1 MMAKLKNLEKFKEMV
16 YTCLRCGSCRDLWDP
31 KENVFGT
38 CPIREHTGGFDVY
51 FMRGKLM
58 LARKALEGV
67 IEPNP
72 DMARY
77 IYLCSTCGNCEAH
90 CRISQTS
97 PGKVDREKT
106 KLDQIRVIEAFRA
119 DLVDLGLAHPRHKA
133 FADSI
138 AKNHNPY
145 GEPHEARLAWMPE
158 GFEMPK
164 GDPEMIY
171 FVGCTSAYRRTELAR
186 ATVDVLRKAGVAFRI
201 MHPDEWCC
209 GSPLLRTG
217 QRGLAE
223 EVARHNLDAIRGSG
237 IKTVVTSCAGC
248 YRALRVDYREMFGD
262 LGFEVKHISEVVNG
276 LLEEGRLKLKRPLA
290 IKATYHDPCH
300 LGRHCDYYEPPRALM
315 AKLKGIEF
323 VEMPRTRSGAW
334 CCGSGGGVKSAFGD
348 LATEIATDRLKEAK
362 GVGAEYLLSC
372 CPFCKHNFL
381 DAKRAM
387 GSDLEIYDL
396 IELVS
401 QAT

>member
-1 MMAKLKNLEKFKEMV
+1 MAKLKNLEKYKEMV

-31 KENVFGT
+31 NENVYGT

-67 IEPNP
+67 IEPSE
-72 DMARY
+72 DMAKY

-106 KLDQIRVIEAFRA
+106 KLDQIKVIEAFRA
-119 DLVDLGLAHPRHKA
+119 DLVDLGFALPRHKA

-138 AKNHNPY
+138 SKNHNPY
-145 GEPHEARLAWMPE
+145 GEPHDARLAWMPE
-158 GFEMPK
+158 GFQMPK

-223 EVARHNLDAIRGSG
+223 EVAKHNIDAIRRSG

-248 YRALRVDYREMFGD
+248 YRTLRMDYKELFGD
-262 LGFEVKHISEVVNG
+262 PGFEVKHISEVVND
-276 LLEEGRLKLKRPLA
+276 LIEEGRLKLKGQLS

-300 LGRHCDYYEPPRALM
+300 LGRHCDYYEPPRELIG
-315 AKLKGIEF
+315 KLKGVEF
-323 VEMPRTRSGAW
+323 VEMPRTKSGAW
-334 CCGSGGGVKSAFGD
+334 CCGSGGGMKSAFGE

-362 GVGAEYLLSC
+362 EVGAEYLLSC

-387 GSDLEIYDL
+387 GSDLEIRDL

-401 QAT
+401 QVT